1 MALDPVL
8 TKIFPRDFKNIP
20 LGKQYND
27 DDDNDD
33 NVDDNDN
40 YYDDECYQ
48 SVTLSIY
55 IYIQGTE
62 YGVGSD
68 ETLNKEIED
77 RKLQFLEDELF
88 AVLKQAVQNKER
100 PMFTTALIAGEKDC
114 S

>member
-1 MALDPVL
+1 MITIMMMNMIHLS
-8 TKIFPRDFKNIP
+8 
-20 LGKQYND
+20 
-27 DDDNDD
+27 
-33 NVDDNDN
+33 N
-40 YYDDECYQ
+40 Y
-48 SVTLSIY
+48 LSIY
-55 IYIQGTE
+55 IYPGTE
-62 YGVGSD
+62 YGVGTD

>member
-20 LGKQYND
+20 LGKYD

-33 NVDDNDN
+33 NVDDYDN
-40 YYDDECYQ
+40 YYDDEYDP
-48 SVTLSIY
+48 SVKLSIY
-55 IYIQGTE
+55 LYIYPGTE

>member
-20 LGKQYND
+20 LGKQYAMIMITMMMNMMII
-27 DDDNDD
+27 
-33 NVDDNDN
+33 
-40 YYDDECYQ
+40 YL
-48 SVTLSIY
+48 SVKLY
-55 IYIQGTE
+55 PGTE

-68 ETLNKEIED
+68 ESLNKEIED